1 MEKLKKTEMFKKNNY
16 EIINFGVAGL
26 RSMHHYYTL
35 KRNLSSKPDLAIFL
49 LGVNDW
55 NYHIV
60 NRNKKILAPILEIPF
75 NFKNSLFYKFSAK
88 IKKLFSKK
96 ISRQFKLR
104 SEKNLENPYKSLI
117 NENIKI
123 KNDIKGF
130 TTVDIKNVSDT
141 YKFWLNKI
149 IKVCKRK
156 NLDCIF
162 LDQPSL
168 YNLEQEKK

>member
-60 NRNKKILAPILEIPF
+60 NRNKKILVPILEIPF
-75 NFKNSLFYKFSAK
+75 NFKNSLFLNFLQKLKNSFP
-88 IKKLFSKK
+88 KKNFNT
-96 ISRQFKLR
+96 I
-104 SEKNLENPYKSLI
+104 
-117 NENIKI
+117 
-123 KNDIKGF
+123 
-130 TTVDIKNVSDT
+130 
-141 YKFWLNKI
+141 
-149 IKVCKRK
+149 
-156 NLDCIF
+156 
-162 LDQPSL
+162 
-168 YNLEQEKK
+168 